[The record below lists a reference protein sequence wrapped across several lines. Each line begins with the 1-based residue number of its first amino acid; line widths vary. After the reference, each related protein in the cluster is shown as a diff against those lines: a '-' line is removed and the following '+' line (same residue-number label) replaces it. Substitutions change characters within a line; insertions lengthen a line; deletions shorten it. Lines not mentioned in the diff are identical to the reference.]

1 MKRALIAVLLAAV
14 LSMSFFGCLSIE
26 LEGSTDFTVT
36 PEPTAVVPELPLDTS
51 VLPAE
56 LPTEVPNA
64 NAGGILEGL
73 AAYYPWDIVPLP
85 EGSVFVK
92 VQGVE
97 DTDKYVEYSYVQLAL
112 TKSEAVEYFEPL
124 MQKDADYY
132 TRDDDLT
139 FPSLEV
145 QGMYPEVVSFTSLY
159 ARYTE
164 QVGGNVAL
172 VNVNLYT
179 PEDGETLLI
188 AEIQVNYRVKP

>member
-1 MKRALIAVLLAAV
+1 MKRALLAVLLVAV
-14 LSMSFFGCLSIE
+14 LSMSFFGCVSIE
-26 LEGSTDFTVT
+26 LKGSTDFT
-36 PEPTAVVPELPLDTS
+36 PEPTTVVHELPADTA
-51 VLPAE
+51 V
-56 LPTEVPNA
+56 LPTEAPDA

-92 VQGVE
+92 AQGVE

-124 MQKDADYY
+124 MQKDADYC
-132 TRDDDLT
+132 TRDNDLT

-164 QVGGNVAL
+164 DIGGNVAL
-172 VNVNLYT
+172 VSVNLYT
-179 PEDGETLLI
+179 PEDSETLSV

>member
-1 MKRALIAVLLAAV
+1 MKRVLLAALLAAV
-14 LSMSFFGCLSIE
+14 LSMSFFGCMSIE
-26 LEGSTDFTVT
+26 LEGSTDFAAT
-36 PEPTAVVPELPLDTS
+36 PEPTAEVPELPLDTA
-51 VLPAE
+51 V
-56 LPTEVPNA
+56 LPTEAPNA
-64 NAGGILEGL
+64 NTGGSLEGL

-85 EGSVFVK
+85 EGSVLVK
-92 VQGVE
+92 AQGVE
-97 DTDKYVEYSYVQLAL
+97 DTDKYVEYSYVQLTL

-132 TRDDDLT
+132 TRDNDLT

-164 QVGGNVAL
+164 DIGGNVAL
-172 VNVNLYT
+172 VSVNLYT
-179 PEDGETLLI
+179 PQDGETLLV